1 MKLLWVKTDFLH
13 PTRRGGQIRT
23 LEMLKRLHTRHEIH
37 YVAFRQGDSEEV
49 ERSREYCSRAYPI
62 DHRLP
67 DKNSLAFAPQLLKG
81 VFSPLPVAVG
91 RYRSS
96 RMRREIEKLVRQHGF
111 DHVVCDFLAASPNIA
126 DLKSSVLF
134 QHNVEA
140 EIWKQYAQAAPTLS
154 RQLYFRLQASR
165 MRAYESYAC
174 RSAKSVIAVSDVD
187 AHLMRDNYKLERVSA
202 VPTGVDVG
210 YFSPQNAIRH
220 IADVVFVGAM
230 DWMPNIDGARWFV
243 REVLP
248 HIRRHKPDCSVA
260 FVGRNPAPELLEF
273 AKFDRLIQV
282 TGSTPDIRPYL
293 WAAKVSIVPL
303 RIGSGTR
310 LKIFESMAARVPVVS
325 TTIGAQGLPVENSR
339 HLHMADDPREFAECC
354 RDLLD
359 NQDLRA
365 QMSHV
370 AWDMVSSNFSWE
382 RVSKEF
388 ERLLPN

>member
-1 MKLLWVKTDFLH
+1 
-13 PTRRGGQIRT
+13 
-23 LEMLKRLHTRHEIH
+23 
-37 YVAFRQGDSEEV
+37 
-49 ERSREYCSRAYPI
+49 
-62 DHRLP
+62 
-67 DKNSLAFAPQLLKG
+67 
-81 VFSPLPVAVG
+81 
-91 RYRSS
+91 
-96 RMRREIEKLVRQHGF
+96 
-111 DHVVCDFLAASPNIA
+111 
-126 DLKSSVLF
+126 
-134 QHNVEA
+134 
-140 EIWKQYAQAAPTLS
+140 
-154 RQLYFRLQASR
+154 
-165 MRAYESYAC
+165 
-174 RSAKSVIAVSDVD
+174 
-187 AHLMRDNYKLERVSA
+187 
-202 VPTGVDVG
+202 
-210 YFSPQNAIRH
+210 
-220 IADVVFVGAM
+220 
-230 DWMPNIDGARWFV
+230 
-243 REVLP
+243 
-248 HIRRHKPDCSVA
+248 
-260 FVGRNPAPELLEF
+260 VGRNPAPELLEF